1 MCICACEQSTEQSL
15 LMGFLPYNHLL
26 LYDTDFLNAMH
37 ASKYSGGLAPSDTP
51 AHTRRVATPHTRISS
66 FTLPAA
72 SVSPVG
78 MVTPSYHP
86 VRPHW
91 LAPHTLMGVCVCLS
105 WPNWPGSKP
114 RGTGPPPPHH
124 ACFTL
129 LIIFFN
135 YLHHL
140 FSITII
146 IYGRK
151 MHKTSE
157 TIQQYVWVNDFQD
170 VRVQKTHADWF
181 SVRLHNNRKGSH
193 LLHSSLYQ
201 RVLIHYIVCV
211 FVCMH
216 MRARLSCLR
225 FHRVGKLIISPG
237 PATMRFYPVPFLWR
251 DISSSTLGFSIDYL
265 TFSAFNII

>member
-1 MCICACEQSTEQSL
+1 MHYVYLCLRAEHRAVTVN
-15 LMGFLPYNHLL
+15 GFLALQPPSIVRYRLPQCHACQQVLRGPGSIWHPSTHTSCRYATHSHFILHSSSGVCQSRWHGDPLL
-26 LYDTDFLNAMH
+26 
-37 ASKYSGGLAPSDTP
+37 SPSE
-51 AHTRRVATPHTRISS
+51 
-66 FTLPAA
+66 
-72 SVSPVG
+72 
-78 MVTPSYHP
+78 
-86 VRPHW
+86 
-91 LAPHTLMGVCVCLS
+91 APHTLMGVCVWLS
-105 WPNWPGSKP
+105 WLNWPGSKP

-237 PATMRFYPVPFLWR
+237 QATMRFYPVPFLWR